1 MNLLIPKAL
10 VRFSRTVAGALLV
23 VLTAL
28 PLTARADTVASLLGN
43 FTINQYCGL
52 TLARESL
59 ELRYVVVFGQL
70 PALRELHVADV
81 NGDGVTSQ
89 AERDDYVRR
98 LAPEFAR
105 QLQVTVDGASVPLR
119 LVHWTSSLPTE
130 QGGFSLR
137 LDADFAGTLPPGSG
151 SGIHK
156 LELANGNYAGRIGW
170 HEIAVLP
177 GRSFRIFDTNAYA
190 SSLTGGLTE
199 ALQALPAS
207 GPLDETSIHLSFTGG
222 LLPANAR
229 PIEPRPGTQMS
240 AGTPGAQGSSATE
253 AAWLQVQTRRL
264 VARISAPTVAP
275 HVAILALLIAL
286 VLGAFHALSPGH
298 GKTIVGAYLIGSRG
312 TPRHAAFLGLTVTI
326 THTLGVFA
334 LGFATLFASRYV
346 VPEKLFPILSLAS
359 GLLVLGMGMVLL
371 AQRWR
376 GASAA
381 LGRRRYLEIQ
391 EPHAL
396 RAPSAHAAAHQHPH
410 HPVHA
415 HDHGHDHAQGGAG
428 MHSHGGSMHSHM
440 PVGADGAPVTWRSL
454 LALGISGGLIPCPS
468 AMVLLL
474 AAVALNKTTYGLLLV
489 VAFSVGLAITLT
501 AIGLAFLYARNH
513 LRIGSADAPWRHAL
527 PVLSAALI
535 TVVGALLCFNALQS
549 AQL

>member
-1 MNLLIPKAL
+1 MNLLTPKAL
-10 VRFSRTVAGALLV
+10 ARFFLAIAGALLL

-52 TLARESL
+52 RFAHESL

-70 PALRELHVADV
+70 PALRELHMADL

-89 AERDDYVRR
+89 AERDAYVRR

-105 QLQVTVDGASVPLR
+105 QLQVTVDGVRVPLR
-119 LVHWTSSLPTE
+119 LTHWASSLPTE

-137 LDADFAGTLPPGSG
+137 LDADFAGALPPGSG
-151 SGIHK
+151 SGIHR
-156 LELANGNYAGRIGW
+156 LEFANGNYAGRLGW

-177 GRSFRIFDTNAYA
+177 GAGFRIFATNAYA
-190 SSLTGGLTE
+190 NSLTGGLSE
-199 ALQALPAS
+199 ALPALPAS
-207 GPLDETSIHLSFTGG
+207 GPLDETRIQLSFTRG

-229 PIEPRPGTQMS
+229 LIEPRPATRTS
-240 AGTPGAQGSSATE
+240 AGTPDARGGPATE

-264 VARISAPTVAP
+264 VALISAPVVAP
-275 HVAILALLIAL
+275 HVALVALLLAL

-312 TPRHAAFLGLTVTI
+312 TPKHAAFLGLTVTV

-359 GLLVLGMGMVLL
+359 GILVLGMGMVLL

-381 LGRRRYLEIQ
+381 LGGRRYAEIPQ
-391 EPHAL
+391 PHAL
-396 RAPSAHAAAHQHPH
+396 PAPFALAAAHQHPH
-410 HPVHA
+410 YRHRLH
-415 HDHGHDHAQGGAG
+415 HGHDHLHGGVG
-428 MHSHGGSMHSHM
+428 MHSHGGSVHSHM

-454 LALGISGGLIPCPS
+454 LALGISGGLIPCPA

-474 AAVALNKTTYGLLLV
+474 AAVALNKTAYGLLLV
-489 VAFSVGLAITLT
+489 VAFSVGLAITLS

-513 LRIGSADAPWRHAL
+513 LRLGSADAPWRHTL

-535 TVVGALLCFNALQS
+535 TVVGALLCYNALQS
-549 AQL
+549 TQL

>member
-1 MNLLIPKAL
+1 MSPLLPKPL
-10 VRFSRTVAGALLV
+10 IRFSLAVAGALLA
-23 VLTAL
+23 VLAAF
-28 PLTARADTVASLLGN
+28 PPTARADTVASLLGN
-43 FTINQYCGL
+43 FTINQFCGL
-52 TLARESL
+52 RLAHESL
-59 ELRYVVVFGQL
+59 ELHYVVVFGQL

-81 NGDGVTSQ
+81 NNDGVTSQ
-89 AERDDYVRR
+89 AERDDYVRK

-105 QLQVTVDGASVPLR
+105 RLQVTVDGVSVPLR

-137 LDADFAGTLPPGSG
+137 LDADFAGALPPGSG
-151 SGIHK
+151 IHT

-170 HEIAVLP
+170 HEIAVVP
-177 GRSFRIFDTNAYA
+177 SADFRLFDTDAYA
-190 SSLTGGLTE
+190 NSLTGGLSE
-199 ALQALPAS
+199 ALQALPAT
-207 GPLDETSIHLSFTGG
+207 GPLDETTIHLSFTSGS
-222 LLPANAR
+222 LPTRAR
-229 PIEPRPGTQMS
+229 PIAPRPGTPVS
-240 AGTPGAQGSSATE
+240 AGTTAARGSSGTE

-264 VARISAPTVAP
+264 VGLISAPTVAP
-275 HVAILALLIAL
+275 QVALVALLIAL
-286 VLGAFHALSPGH
+286 MLGAFHALSPGH

-312 TPRHAAFLGLTVTI
+312 TPRHAAFLGLTVTV

-376 GASAA
+376 GARAA
-381 LGRRRYLEIQ
+381 LGRRRYLEIRQ
-391 EPHAL
+391 PQAL
-396 RAPSAHAAAHQHPH
+396 LAPNVHAAAHQHPH
-410 HPVHA
+410 HPHDA
-415 HDHGHDHAQGGAG
+415 HDHRHEHAGAG
-428 MHSHGGSMHSHM
+428 AFMHSHGGGRHSHL

-474 AAVALNKTTYGLLLV
+474 AAVALNKTAYGLLLV
-489 VAFSVGLAITLT
+489 VAFSGGLAITLT

-513 LRIGSADAPWRHAL
+513 LRISSADARWRHAL
-527 PVLSAALI
+527 PVVSAALI
-535 TVVGALLCFNALQS
+535 TAVGALLCCNALQS
-549 AQL
+549 AHF